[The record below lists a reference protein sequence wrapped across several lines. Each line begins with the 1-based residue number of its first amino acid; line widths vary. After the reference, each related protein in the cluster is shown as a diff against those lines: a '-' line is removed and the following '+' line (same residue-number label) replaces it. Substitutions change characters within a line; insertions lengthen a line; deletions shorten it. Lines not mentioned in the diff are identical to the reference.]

1 MRKFDGEVSSWPT
14 LWDAFESSIHK
25 SPSLAPVDKFN
36 HLNSLLMKPALDTI
50 SGLSLTA
57 SNYEEVIAI
66 LRKRFGNKQQ
76 IINRHMETFL
86 NVSPVTNQD
95 ARKGIC
101 DILESHVGS
110 LMGEDNIDIDIL
122 VGSDQYW
129 SLVSGRVVRGEHG
142 PIAIETKLG
151 WVLLGPVPEGTQV
164 NRQQSNIVTTHVLKS
179 AVKPVDVTNE
189 TLDGTLKHFGN

>member
-1 MRKFDGEVSSWPT
+1 
-14 LWDAFESSIHK
+14 
-25 SPSLAPVDKFN
+25 
-36 HLNSLLMKPALDTI
+36 MKPALDTI

-110 LMGEDNIDIDIL
+110 LMGEENIDIDIL

-142 PIAIETKLG
+142 PLQ
-151 WVLLGPVPEGTQV
+151 L
-164 NRQQSNIVTTHVLKS
+164 RQN
-179 AVKPVDVTNE
+179 
-189 TLDGTLKHFGN
+189 LDGFC

>member
-1 MRKFDGEVSSWPT
+1 MRKFYGEVSSWPT

-25 SPSLAPVDKFN
+25 NPSLAPVDKFN
-36 HLNSLLMKPALDTI
+36 YLNSLLMKPALDTI

-57 SNYEEVIAI
+57 SNYKEAIAI

-151 WVLLGPVPEGTQV
+151 WVL
-164 NRQQSNIVTTHVLKS
+164 
-179 AVKPVDVTNE
+179 
-189 TLDGTLKHFGN
+189 